1 MMLKMEVRKLLTILG
16 GIITL
21 VATYIFSWFVV
32 DDAGTLYYGHGLGVL
47 FSLPYTFAN
56 AETIAASWGSGV
68 PFFVLYIVG
77 GCLILFLFSGVLIL
91 LGTKSRAVSII
102 GAIMPIGI
110 ALAVISGP
118 FSVPPNVI
126 DYIQPFSSE
135 ALGVFPI
142 HLAIG
147 PSGYGTSVA
156 LGNYLLL
163 AGGILGFFGGVIPR
177 K

>member
-1 MMLKMEVRKLLTILG
+1 MEVGKLLNILG

-21 VATYIFSWFVV
+21 VATYLFAWFVV
-32 DDAGTLYYGHGLGVL
+32 DVAGTLYYGHGLGVL

-56 AETIAASWGSGV
+56 AETIAASWGTGV

-91 LGTKSRAVSII
+91 LGLKCRVVSII
-102 GAIMPIGI
+102 GALMPIGI
-110 ALAVISGP
+110 ALAILFGP

-135 ALGVFPI
+135 TFGGFPLNI
-142 HLAIG
+142 VIG
-147 PSGYGTSVA
+147 PSGYGAAVS

-163 AGGILGFFGGVIPR
+163 AGGILGLIGGILPR
-177 K
+177 D

>member
-1 MMLKMEVRKLLTILG
+1 MEVSKLLTLLG

-21 VATYIFSWFVV
+21 VATYLFSWFVV
-32 DDAGTLYYGHGLGVL
+32 DVAGTLYYGHGLGVL

-56 AETIAASWGSGV
+56 AETIALSWGSGV

-91 LGTKSRAVSII
+91 LGTKNRAASII

-110 ALAVISGP
+110 AIAVISGP

-135 ALGVFPI
+135 ALGAFPL

-147 PSGYGTSVA
+147 PSGYNAVVS

-163 AGGILGFFGGVIPR
+163 GGGILGLVGGVMPR
-177 K
+177 E